1 MEELRKDS
9 TSASRENDESGTEL
23 SGGSNSGRRVD
34 IVDLQRFKGIRW
46 SFKGIRWR
54 FKGIRR

>member
-34 IVDLQRFKGIRW
+34 VVDLQRFKGIR
-46 SFKGIRWR
+46 R
-54 FKGIRR
+54 